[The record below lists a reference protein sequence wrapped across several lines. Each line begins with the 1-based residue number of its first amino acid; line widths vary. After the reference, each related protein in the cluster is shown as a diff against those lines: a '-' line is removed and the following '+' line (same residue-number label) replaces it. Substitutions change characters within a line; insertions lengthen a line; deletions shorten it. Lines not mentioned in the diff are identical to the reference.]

1 MSIYQVGGSLRK
13 DSSSYIQRQA
23 DTQLYNALKKGEF
36 CYVLNSRQM
45 GKSSL
50 LVRTRYQLEQEGWK
64 CATVDLTSIGS
75 EHITPEQ
82 WYKGI
87 VSELRRGFK
96 LFKTFNLKEWWKT
109 QESLSITQRLTQF
122 IYDILF
128 ATFEQENLV
137 IFIDE
142 IDSILSLP
150 FPINDFFAFIR
161 FCYNQRA
168 LEPDYNRLTFAIF
181 GVATPSDLIADPS
194 RTPFNIGTAIEL
206 NGFTFSEMQPLAQEL
221 SANYLNL
228 NRIIKRVLYWTN
240 GQPFLS
246 QKLFKILAQVSEEI
260 DEKSAK
266 LLAGNEE
273 LWVEQVVREKILD
286 QWQSQDEPEHLK
298 TIRDRL
304 LDNPQHSARL
314 LSVYQR
320 ILQGERVHND
330 DSWEQIELILSGL
343 AIKEKGVL
351 RVKTRIYEQIFNQ
364 DWVREQLND
373 LRPYSQMLQAWSIS
387 GQTDTSRLLRG
398 QALQDA
404 QVWAQGKRLSNEDY
418 QFLSASV
425 EVDRQAVQT
434 ALEADRT
441 KEVEARL
448 KQEQHLAHLQR
459 QFLWVLSLALLIASG
474 LGILAFWQF
483 RQARLSEQQARI
495 SEIRALVSSSR
506 GLLIA
511 DKKLLALVE
520 GIKAKRRLHSL
531 NNSSSTLNQQV
542 DRILE
547 QGIYEI
553 VEANI
558 LSGNQAGIPEL
569 DFSPDGQLIATAIA
583 DHTLKLWTPEGAL
596 LKTLQGHQAPVIAV
610 TFSPNSQILAS
621 AAMDNTLKLWTREG
635 ELLKT
640 LTGHTNIIFGI
651 AFSPDGQTLAS
662 ACRDGTV
669 KLWTLEG
676 QLLKTLPHESGVRT
690 VRFSPDGQILASG
703 SEDRTIILW
712 TLEGKRQA
720 TLNGHQNAITD
731 IVFSPDGQTLASSSL
746 DQTIKLWNLASP
758 HPQELRTLE
767 GHQGQ
772 IWNLRF
778 SPQGQI
784 LASASDDR
792 TVKIWTVEGTEI
804 ATLVGHRSRIRAL
817 DFSPDG
823 QTLASGSADTRVKL
837 WRLSHPLQTIFAESD
852 RQNQTLVS
860 QDGRQLPLLDLTE
873 TLNHWQSSPESLTGS
888 YPHKIGV
895 WKNEHSDGQV
905 KTTAGQVWRRD
916 ASLRLAVAGKNDGVR
931 KVSFSKDRQM
941 VLPLY
946 GSNNGTIEI
955 QRLDGSIVSVL
966 QGHQSIVWGTDFSPD
981 SQLVATASSDATVK
995 LWHVDGRLLKTLDGH
1010 QASVFDVAFSPDGE
1024 FLVSVGQDQTIRL
1037 WNLETFAVQ
1046 VFQADRGLH
1055 SVDVSPDGRS
1065 IAVGTLDNAVELW
1078 DREGRRSH
1086 VLSGHEGAV
1095 TALQFSPDG
1104 QLLISRSSDRK
1115 VIVWNMDDIL
1125 TANPLDL
1132 GCDWV
1137 RDYLVNSLNVEE
1149 GDRGVCG

>member
-168 LEPDYNRLTFAIF
+168 LEPNYNRLTFAIF

-194 RTPFNIGTAIEL
+194 RTPFNIGTAIKL

-221 SANYLNL
+221 SAKRLNL
-228 NRIIKRVLYWTN
+228 DRMIERVLYWTN

-260 DEKSAK
+260 DGKSAK

-273 LWVEQVVREKILD
+273 FWVEQVVQEKILD

-373 LRPYSQMLQAWSIS
+373 LRPYSQMLQAWSIG

-483 RQARLSEQQARI
+483 RQARLSKQQARM

-531 NNSSSTLNQQV
+531 NNSSSTLTQQV

-583 DHTLKLWTPEGAL
+583 DNTLKLWTSEGQF

-610 TFSPNSQILAS
+610 TFSPNSQIIAS

-640 LTGHTNIIFGI
+640 FTGHTNIIFGI

-662 ACRDGTV
+662 ASRDGTV

-703 SEDRTIILW
+703 SEDRTITLW
-712 TLEGKRQA
+712 MLDGKLQA
-720 TLNGHQNAITD
+720 TLKGHQNAITD

-767 GHQGQ
+767 GHQGEV
-772 IWNLRF
+772 WNLRF

-804 ATLVGHRSRIRAL
+804 TTLVGHNSRVRAL

-823 QTLASGSADTRVKL
+823 QILASGSADTRVKL
-837 WRLSHPLQTIFAESD
+837 WRLSHPLQTIFMESD
-852 RQNQTLVS
+852 RQNQTLIS
-860 QDGRQLPLLDLTE
+860 QDSQQLPLLDLTE
-873 TLNHWQSSPESLTGS
+873 TLDHWQ
-888 YPHKIGV
+888 Y
-895 WKNEHSDGQV
+895 
-905 KTTAGQVWRRD
+905 
-916 ASLRLAVAGKNDGVR
+916 
-931 KVSFSKDRQM
+931 
-941 VLPLY
+941 
-946 GSNNGTIEI
+946 
-955 QRLDGSIVSVL
+955 
-966 QGHQSIVWGTDFSPD
+966 
-981 SQLVATASSDATVK
+981 
-995 LWHVDGRLLKTLDGH
+995 
-1010 QASVFDVAFSPDGE
+1010 
-1024 FLVSVGQDQTIRL
+1024 
-1037 WNLETFAVQ
+1037 
-1046 VFQADRGLH
+1046 
-1055 SVDVSPDGRS
+1055 
-1065 IAVGTLDNAVELW
+1065 
-1078 DREGRRSH
+1078 
-1086 VLSGHEGAV
+1086 
-1095 TALQFSPDG
+1095 
-1104 QLLISRSSDRK
+1104 
-1115 VIVWNMDDIL
+1115 
-1125 TANPLDL
+1125 
-1132 GCDWV
+1132 
-1137 RDYLVNSLNVEE
+1137 
-1149 GDRGVCG
+1149 

>member
-150 FPINDFFAFIR
+150 FPINDFFVFIR

-168 LEPDYNRLTFAIF
+168 LEPNYNRLTFAIF

-221 SANYLNL
+221 SAKRLNL
-228 NRIIKRVLYWTN
+228 DRIIKRVLYWTN

-260 DEKSAK
+260 DGKSAK

-273 LWVEQVVREKILD
+273 FWVEQVVREKILD

-373 LRPYSQMLQAWSIS
+373 LRPYSQMLQAWSIG

-474 LGILAFWQF
+474 LGILAFW
-483 RQARLSEQQARI
+483 
-495 SEIRALVSSSR
+495 
-506 GLLIA
+506 
-511 DKKLLALVE
+511 
-520 GIKAKRRLHSL
+520 
-531 NNSSSTLNQQV
+531 
-542 DRILE
+542 
-547 QGIYEI
+547 
-553 VEANI
+553 
-558 LSGNQAGIPEL
+558 
-569 DFSPDGQLIATAIA
+569 
-583 DHTLKLWTPEGAL
+583 
-596 LKTLQGHQAPVIAV
+596 
-610 TFSPNSQILAS
+610 
-621 AAMDNTLKLWTREG
+621 
-635 ELLKT
+635 
-640 LTGHTNIIFGI
+640 
-651 AFSPDGQTLAS
+651 
-662 ACRDGTV
+662 
-669 KLWTLEG
+669 
-676 QLLKTLPHESGVRT
+676 
-690 VRFSPDGQILASG
+690 
-703 SEDRTIILW
+703 
-712 TLEGKRQA
+712 
-720 TLNGHQNAITD
+720 
-731 IVFSPDGQTLASSSL
+731 
-746 DQTIKLWNLASP
+746 
-758 HPQELRTLE
+758 
-767 GHQGQ
+767 
-772 IWNLRF
+772 
-778 SPQGQI
+778 
-784 LASASDDR
+784 
-792 TVKIWTVEGTEI
+792 
-804 ATLVGHRSRIRAL
+804 
-817 DFSPDG
+817 
-823 QTLASGSADTRVKL
+823 
-837 WRLSHPLQTIFAESD
+837 
-852 RQNQTLVS
+852 
-860 QDGRQLPLLDLTE
+860 
-873 TLNHWQSSPESLTGS
+873 
-888 YPHKIGV
+888 
-895 WKNEHSDGQV
+895 
-905 KTTAGQVWRRD
+905 
-916 ASLRLAVAGKNDGVR
+916 
-931 KVSFSKDRQM
+931 
-941 VLPLY
+941 
-946 GSNNGTIEI
+946 
-955 QRLDGSIVSVL
+955 
-966 QGHQSIVWGTDFSPD
+966 
-981 SQLVATASSDATVK
+981 
-995 LWHVDGRLLKTLDGH
+995 
-1010 QASVFDVAFSPDGE
+1010 
-1024 FLVSVGQDQTIRL
+1024 
-1037 WNLETFAVQ
+1037 
-1046 VFQADRGLH
+1046 
-1055 SVDVSPDGRS
+1055 
-1065 IAVGTLDNAVELW
+1065 
-1078 DREGRRSH
+1078 
-1086 VLSGHEGAV
+1086 
-1095 TALQFSPDG
+1095 
-1104 QLLISRSSDRK
+1104 
-1115 VIVWNMDDIL
+1115 
-1125 TANPLDL
+1125 
-1132 GCDWV
+1132 
-1137 RDYLVNSLNVEE
+1137 
-1149 GDRGVCG
+1149 